1 MRLLGLIAS
10 AGLIA
15 GALAGGAPR
24 GAFAADSQGS
34 AATPVTPAPTTTQA
48 PTAAKPAATKR
59 AKAASSR
66 PAAAK
71 TPAAKAAGPRAA
83 ARADAAKAAAAA
95 TTTPAKPPSPRTL
108 DEITIEGEIPVP
120 QVLFITARDQRRF
133 MEFQH
138 HRYQRTSLELG
149 RATATPSRV
158 VVTAP
163 APAERKEI
171 QR

>member
-1 MRLLGLIAS
+1 MTSARLWL
-10 AGLIA
+10 
-15 GALAGGAPR
+15 ALLLLTT
-24 GAFAADSQGS
+24 AFAAPLAQ
-34 AATPVTPAPTTTQA
+34 AAVAPARPPGVAPARPAGAVAARRAARTSSVTHAR
-48 PTAAKPAATKR
+48 TAADT
-59 AKAASSR
+59 SSR
-66 PAAAK
+66 AR
-71 TPAAKAAGPRAA
+71 PRVA
-83 ARADAAKAAAAA
+83 
-95 TTTPAKPPSPRTL
+95 PRTL
-108 DEITIEGEIPVP
+108 DDIHIEGEIPVP

-138 HRYQRTSLELG
+138 HRYQRSSLELG

>member
-1 MRLLGLIAS
+1 MTPTRSQSIAILTLALLAS
-10 AGLIA
+10 LASVAAAAVRPAPGR
-15 GALAGGAPR
+15 ALAAPGAHQVPR
-24 GAFAADSQGS
+24 TS
-34 AATPVTPAPTTTQA
+34 PVT
-48 PTAAKPAATKR
+48 R
-59 AKAASSR
+59 A
-66 PAAAK
+66 
-71 TPAAKAAGPRAA
+71 RAA
-83 ARADAAKAAAAA
+83 ADTSARARSRVA
-95 TTTPAKPPSPRTL
+95 PRTL
-108 DEITIEGEIPVP
+108 DDIHIEGEIPVP

-149 RATATPSRV
+149 RATPTPSRV